1 VAALLPG
8 AEAAIIE
15 PAVQNATPFGKYL
28 LLKRLAVGGMA
39 ELFLAEDTERREQVV
54 IKRILPYLSQEAEFV
69 RMFLDEARI
78 AAQLHHPNV
87 VTVYELGKLEDSIF
101 LAMEHVDGIDLRKIL
116 QQETK
121 RKSEVPYTV
130 AAFVTAQV
138 CAGLFYA
145 HNTQGIDG
153 RPLALIHRDVSPQNV
168 MVGYDGRVKIVD
180 FGIAKAGAF
189 MEQSKPGVIKGK
201 FLYLSPE
208 QLSQEKLDH
217 RADLFALG
225 TMLYEVTTGRS
236 PFHRTTTEAVI
247 YAIRAEEPPPPTQFR
262 ADFPEPLARVI
273 ARCLEKDRTRRYQQ
287 AAEVEHDL
295 QAYLDGAPS
304 IDRVALSQYVSDLC
318 HREQER
324 TIPALQ
330 AHPAP
335 ADATSPERTHPIVQS
350 VSKRQTA
357 EIKATPAAEDDPR
370 TQMANP
376 AEIAR
381 AHAIRTPGQL
391 SRLPTRRGS
400 GTDYPN
406 VGGDDSTNTDSTSS
420 GRSGPD
426 GTTSGSGSPGTVP
439 ILSREGPTR
448 QERPDEPVFDDLIA
462 PSRRRSI
469 PEARRQAGE
478 GSTEDVRAGT
488 AFRAASLSR
497 SPWFLGGAAFVG
509 VALVGVLV
517 LWLAQSRPPE
527 RPTLAELNALSPE
540 PASRKPERPAPD
552 PAAVKAADPPRL
564 ATAATSDAGAG
575 EAAEPDEPTV
585 DQSDDASPEPTESP
599 TMATPNP
606 GPGPGPA
613 PHPTPRP
620 HRHRSVLVFAAP
632 AGTRI
637 LRDGKVQIPG
647 RKYSVTPGSV
657 RYEYQCP
664 GRKTL
669 QARTIRTAASE
680 KPQLVNVPCKGR

>member
-1 VAALLPG
+1 VAALLRR

-39 ELFLAEDTERREQVV
+39 ELFLAEDTERKEQVV

-121 RKSEVPYTV
+121 KKSEVPYTF
-130 AAFVTAQV
+130 AAYVTAQV

-153 RPLALIHRDVSPQNV
+153 RPLALIHRAVSPQNV

-247 YAIRAEEPPPPTQFR
+247 YAIRAEEPPPPSQFR

-287 AAEVEHDL
+287 ASEVERDL
-295 QAYLDGAPS
+295 QAFLDATPT

-330 AHPAP
+330 SRPAP
-335 ADATSPERTHPIVQS
+335 ADSTSPERTHPIAQS
-350 VSKRQTA
+350 VSRRQTA
-357 EIKATPAAEDDPR
+357 EIKAPPADEDPR

-381 AHAIRTPGQL
+381 AHAVRTPGQM
-391 SRLPTRRGS
+391 SRLPVRRA
-400 GTDYPN
+400 GTGTGYPN
-406 VGGDDSTNTDSTSS
+406 VGGDDSTNTDSTSAE
-420 GRSGPD
+420 RSD
-426 GTTSGSGSPGTVP
+426 SDASTSGSRSPGTVP

-448 QERPDEPVFDDLIA
+448 HDRPDEPVFDDLIA
-462 PSRRRSI
+462 PPRRRSL
-469 PEARRQAGE
+469 PEARVRSGDD
-478 GSTEDVRAGT
+478 STEDVRAGG
-488 AFRAASLSR
+488 AFRVASLWR

-509 VALVGVLV
+509 VALVGVLA

-527 RPTLAELNALSPE
+527 RPTMAELNALSQQS
-540 PASRKPERPAPD
+540 SRRPDRPAPD
-552 PAAVKAADPPRL
+552 PDPVKGTEPAH
-564 ATAATSDAGAG
+564 ATPAATPDSGAV
-575 EAAEPDEPTV
+575 ETAEPDEPTV
-585 DQSDDASPEPTESP
+585 DQIDDATPEPTES
-599 TMATPNP
+599 TTTPS
-606 GPGPGPA
+606 PGPGPA
-613 PHPTPRP
+613 PHPPPRP
-620 HRHRSVLVFAAP
+620 HRRRSLLVFAAP

-647 RKYSVTPGSV
+647 RKYAVAPGSV

-664 GRKTL
+664 GRKAL
-669 QARTIRTAASE
+669 QARTVRTSASE
-680 KPQLVNVPCKGR
+680 KTQVVNVPCKGR

>member
-1 VAALLPG
+1 
-8 AEAAIIE
+8 
-15 PAVQNATPFGKYL
+15 
-28 LLKRLAVGGMA
+28 MA
-39 ELFLAEDTERREQVV
+39 ELFLAEDSERKEQVV

-101 LAMEHVDGIDLRKIL
+101 LAMEYVDGIDLRKIL

-121 RKSEVPYTV
+121 KKGEVPYAV

-145 HNTQGIDG
+145 HNTRGIDG

-208 QLSQEKLDH
+208 QLSQDKLDH

-247 YAIRAEEPPPPTQFR
+247 YAIRAEEPPPPNQFR

-287 AAEVEHDL
+287 AAEVERDL
-295 QAYLDGAPS
+295 QAFLDGAPS
-304 IDRVALSQYVSDLC
+304 IDRVGLSQYVSDLC

-324 TIPALQ
+324 TMPAVQ
-330 AHPAP
+330 SRVAP

-350 VSKRQTA
+350 VSRRQTA
-357 EIKATPAAEDDPR
+357 EIKQPPADEDPR

-381 AHAIRTPGQL
+381 AHSIRTPGQMT
-391 SRLPTRRGS
+391 RLPVRRA
-400 GTDYPN
+400 GTGTQYPN
-406 VGGDDSTNTDSTSS
+406 VGGDDSTSTDSTSAE
-420 GRSGPD
+420 RSDPN
-426 GTTSGSGSPGTVP
+426 GTASERSPGTVP

-448 QERPDEPVFDDLIA
+448 QDRPEEPVFDDLVA
-462 PSRRRSI
+462 PPRRRSL
-469 PEARRQAGE
+469 PESRVRSGNE
-478 GSTEDVRAGT
+478 STEDVRAGE
-488 AFRAASLSR
+488 SLRVSLWR
-497 SPWFLGGAAFVG
+497 SPWILGMAAFIG

-517 LWLAQSRPPE
+517 LWLAQSKPPE
-527 RPTLAELNALSPE
+527 RPTVAEINAASRQSPRKPDR
-540 PASRKPERPAPD
+540 PASNPD
-552 PAAVKAADPPRL
+552 PVKTAEPQHAATD
-564 ATAATSDAGAG
+564 ATADAGAS
-575 EAAEPDEPTV
+575 ESADPDEPSV
-585 DQSDDASPEPTESP
+585 EQSDDTSAEAGEP
-599 TMATPNP
+599 ATTAAP
-606 GPGPGPA
+606 GPTPPPGTA
-613 PHPTPRP
+613 PHPVPKP

-647 RKYSVTPGSV
+647 RKYSATAGFV

-664 GRKTL
+664 GKKTL
-669 QARTIRTAASE
+669 QARTIRTSASE
-680 KPQLVNVPCKGR
+680 KPQLVSVPCKGR